1 MEDQMKYSD
10 MIPVQNFMEN
20 KREIVLRILVMENNQ
35 IRKVQSHGQYSLEGG
50 IE

>member
-1 MEDQMKYSD
+1 MENQMKYSD
-10 MIPVQNFMEN
+10 MIPVQKIHGKQKGN
-20 KREIVLRILVMENNQ
+20 RITGLVMENNQ

>member
-20 KREIVLRILVMENNQ
+20 KREIVLRILVMENN
-35 IRKVQSHGQYSLEGG
+35 
-50 IE
+50 